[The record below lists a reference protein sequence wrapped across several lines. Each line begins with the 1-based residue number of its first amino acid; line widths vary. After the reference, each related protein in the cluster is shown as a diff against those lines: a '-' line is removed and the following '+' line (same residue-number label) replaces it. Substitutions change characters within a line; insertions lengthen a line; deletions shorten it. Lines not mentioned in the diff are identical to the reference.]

1 MNLEAFVPFVTYPE
15 ANADAC
21 AMHAVSLAA
30 SLNAGL
36 HAVAINADIPNVS
49 NALSTFLLDTPTM
62 IREAEAASRQR
73 GEHLL
78 ALVREK
84 AQAAGVD
91 VATAAIAAPLAS
103 LAEYAATRARYFD
116 LSLVGWEAGNTTSR
130 TTAEAVVFGSGRPTI
145 LLPELSDIAAFE
157 HVAIAW
163 DGSRVAARAVAD
175 ARPFLQHASRI
186 SVITVLGEK
195 PLKEKDVGDRLAE
208 VLRERGLDAT
218 AIPVK
223 AQDCPIAET
232 LQQTAIERGA
242 QLLIMGGYGHSRI
255 RDFVLGGA
263 TAGVLGD
270 LLMPVLLSH

>member
-1 MNLEAFVPFVTYPE
+1 
-15 ANADAC
+15 
-21 AMHAVSLAA
+21 
-30 SLNAGL
+30 
-36 HAVAINADIPNVS
+36 
-49 NALSTFLLDTPTM
+49 
-62 IREAEAASRQR
+62 
-73 GEHLL
+73 L

-163 DGSRVAARAVAD
+163 AGSRVAARAVAD

-218 AIPVK
+218 AISVK

-242 QLLIMGGYGHSRI
+242 RLLIMGGYGHSRI

-263 TAGVLGD
+263 TAGVLND
-270 LLMPVLLSH
+270 L